1 MSAAHGRPSFLVV
14 GAARAGTTALVEG
27 LRGHPDV
34 FVTEPKE
41 PHYFG
46 LHGRPPDFG
55 GPGDDHHINRSA
67 VTHES
72 EYLALYPPEATYQ
85 ALGDGS
91 VSTMYYHDHAIPEI
105 LRVNP
110 QMRIVMLLREPV
122 ARAYS
127 AYQYQRVRGLEPC
140 EDFLAAV
147 ADEPKRQADNWHHLW
162 HYTSMSRYAE
172 AVQAFQD
179 AFPPGHVGVWFYDDL
194 DRDYDRVVAQ
204 VLDFVGVHGRTGAT
218 TSSTEETARVNVGG
232 APRYPRVQRSI
243 WWATRQPALRAVVRS
258 VTSYRLREAVRA
270 RIIARQEVPDDVR
283 QELGPLFEE
292 DLRRLRPLLAGPLP
306 TWLSDRQT

>member
-1 MSAAHGRPSFLVV
+1 MSEPHGRPSFLVV

-27 LRGHPDV
+27 LRGHPEV

-46 LHGRPPDFG
+46 LHGRPADFG
-55 GPGDDHHINRSA
+55 GPGDADHINRSA
-67 VTHES
+67 VTSES
-72 EYLALYPPEATYQ
+72 AYLALYPPEATYQ

-91 VSTMYYHDHAIPEI
+91 VSTMYYHAHAIPEI

-127 AYQYQRVRGLEPC
+127 AYQFQRVRGLEPC
-140 EDFLAAV
+140 EDFMAAV
-147 ADEPKRQADNWHHLW
+147 AEESNRQTDNWHHLW

-179 AFPPGHVGVWFYDDL
+179 AFPPGHVGIWFYDDL
-194 DRDYDRVVAQ
+194 DRDHDRVVTQ
-204 VLDFVGVHGRTGAT
+204 ILDFVGVRGEAGAT
-218 TSSTEETARVNVGG
+218 PSSTERAARVNVGG
-232 APRYPRVQRSI
+232 TPRYPRVQRSI
-243 WWATRQPALRAVVRS
+243 WWATRQPALRSVVRS

-283 QELGPLFEE
+283 RELGPLFEE
-292 DLRRLRPLLAGPLP
+292 DLRRLRLLLDGPVP
-306 TWLSDRQT
+306 TWLSDPRV